1 MNNNDNAGIRVA
13 MMGMWGIEVGIVEIG
28 GGNEEGQGENLCIR
42 MERMNK
48 KCGEG

>member
-1 MNNNDNAGIRVA
+1 MGIGVRI
-13 MMGMWGIEVGIVEIG
+13 GEIG
-28 GGNEEGQGENLCIR
+28 GGNEEGQGENLRRR